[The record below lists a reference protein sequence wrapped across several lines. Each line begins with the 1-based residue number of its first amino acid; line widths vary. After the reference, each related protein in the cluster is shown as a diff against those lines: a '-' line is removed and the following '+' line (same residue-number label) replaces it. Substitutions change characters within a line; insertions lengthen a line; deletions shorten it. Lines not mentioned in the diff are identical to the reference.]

1 LAIRDILWQYL
12 LEVRY
17 GKMFPYLLEGSMIQK
32 LKALIA
38 VCVVSLFLAGAV
50 PARALDRDHDRDD
63 RKCEQRIHKAEERL
77 RQAERKHG
85 EHSRQAEQ
93 ARHQLEEA
101 RERCHHGDRD
111 HDHH

>member
-1 LAIRDILWQYL
+1 
-12 LEVRY
+12 
-17 GKMFPYLLEGSMIQK
+17 MTQK

-38 VCVVSLFLAGAV
+38 TCIVSLFLAGTAV

-63 RKCEQRIHKAEERL
+63 RKCEKQVSKAESNL
-77 RQAERKHG
+77 QKAIRKHG

-101 RERCHHGDRD
+101 RERCHHGDHDRD
-111 HDHH
+111 RH